1 MNKKYLFLILAVLT
15 LNTAVFTACS
25 DEKEESFVAENNT
38 NNYTAA
44 ATDTTVTGEVTAI
57 SGNYVTLALGTVK
70 DSSEAPENA
79 EQDGEA
85 RGAGGEMPEMDG
97 EFPKMNGE
105 RPEMNGEIP
114 ERNGEFPQTDGE
126 NPRMNGGGR
135 SGAYGESGGRKSSS
149 SIEKSGEEY
158 SCTLPVG
165 MKIDGL
171 SGRSSDYSA
180 VTVGTVLTL
189 TISEDG
195 VVRAAK
201 AD

>member
-15 LNTAVFTACS
+15 LNAAVFTACS
-25 DEKEESFVAENNT
+25 DEKEESFAAEDNT

-44 ATDTTVTGEVTAI
+44 ASDTTVTGEVTAI

-70 DSSEAPENA
+70 ESSEASENT

-85 RGAGGEMPEMDG
+85 RGFDGKMPEMNGDMPEMDGDFSKMDGERPGMNGEMPEM
-97 EFPKMNGE
+97 NGDMS
-105 RPEMNGEIP
+105 EMSGGHFGANG
-114 ERNGEFPQTDGE
+114 
-126 NPRMNGGGR
+126 
-135 SGAYGESGGRKSSS
+135 SYGGRKSSA

-165 MKIDGL
+165 MNIDGL

>member
-25 DEKEESFVAENNT
+25 DKKEESFTAEDNT
-38 NNYTAA
+38 NNYTAVGSDI
-44 ATDTTVTGEVTAI
+44 TITGEVTAI

-70 DSSEAPENA
+70 DNPETPGNTEQEGEPSEA
-79 EQDGEA
+79 D
-85 RGAGGEMPEMDG
+85 R
-97 EFPKMNGE
+97 KM
-105 RPEMNGEIP
+105 PEMNGEMP
-114 ERNGEFPQTDGE
+114 ERNGDFPPMDGE
-126 NPRMNGGGR
+126 PPEMNGEMPQMNGGHG
-135 SGAYGESGGRKSSS
+135 SKGGYGSKKSSA

-180 VTVGTVLTL
+180 VSVGTVLTL
-189 TISEDG
+189 TVSEDG
-195 VVRAAK
+195 IVRAART
-201 AD
+201 D